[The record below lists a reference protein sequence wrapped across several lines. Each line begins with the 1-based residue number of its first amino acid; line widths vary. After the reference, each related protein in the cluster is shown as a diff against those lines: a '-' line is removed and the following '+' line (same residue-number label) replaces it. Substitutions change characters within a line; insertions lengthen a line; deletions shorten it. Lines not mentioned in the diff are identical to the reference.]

1 MKSVKE
7 DMLRI
12 NIPDVATLL
21 SIEMLSPES
30 VSRYVNVGDLNT
42 EDHPQL
48 EYSAPKAFFIGADVS
63 ELLRFDERF
72 RFDSVGNYLQKH
84 MGNKLLTDEELH
96 NIGFYHTDQYTGNL
110 RFGYATL
117 RSLQTKK
124 QYQNDIQI
132 LKQLAKTAE
141 ILNLSEETLNYCKK
155 LAELEPANPDILE
168 KYAWLKYSS
177 ERNHRSM
184 LTSIGAEE
192 SEKLFQKSI
201 DLAADTVDRYR
212 LRLADL
218 YYGTQRYSKA
228 GYQYARAI
236 QIRGK
241 YVGDL
246 SVRDDVLFLQL
257 ARCLNQMGKD
267 DRAIGYALQAININP
282 RNEEARDFLYELWMK
297 GMKKTGSK

>member
-1 MKSVKE
+1 
-7 DMLRI
+7 
-12 NIPDVATLL
+12 
-21 SIEMLSPES
+21 
-30 VSRYVNVGDLNT
+30 
-42 EDHPQL
+42 
-48 EYSAPKAFFIGADVS
+48 
-63 ELLRFDERF
+63 
-72 RFDSVGNYLQKH
+72 
-84 MGNKLLTDEELH
+84 
-96 NIGFYHTDQYTGNL
+96 
-110 RFGYATL
+110 
-117 RSLQTKK
+117 
-124 QYQNDIQI
+124 
-132 LKQLAKTAE
+132 
-141 ILNLSEETLNYCKK
+141 
-155 LAELEPANPDILE
+155 
-168 KYAWLKYSS
+168 
-177 ERNHRSM
+177 M

-192 SEKLFQKSI
+192 SENLFQKSI